1 MGHSDEQQKA
11 APDFSGYAAFYAD
24 FSP

>member
-1 MGHSDEQQKA
+1 MRDADEQKKA
-11 APDFSGYAAFYAD
+11 APDFSGYAAFNAN